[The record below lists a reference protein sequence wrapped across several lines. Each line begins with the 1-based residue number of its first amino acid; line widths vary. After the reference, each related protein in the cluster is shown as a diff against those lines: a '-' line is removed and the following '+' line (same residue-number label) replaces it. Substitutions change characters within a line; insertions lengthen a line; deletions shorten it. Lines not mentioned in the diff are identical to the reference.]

1 MININE
7 LNEKDFQSALKDLM
21 GVNTKFIDILYNDEK
36 NIIGIK
42 YQNKEKINH
51 LMIDNPD
58 FILWL
63 YKNNIDITSH
73 LKYLVSDYFEIDEMN
88 SILFEFVMEINR
100 IIKLRAQN
108 INILIEKY
116 SDDDMLKNILE
127 EIIIKQKELI
137 NKI

>member
-1 MININE
+1 
-7 LNEKDFQSALKDLM
+7 
-21 GVNTKFIDILYNDEK
+21 
-36 NIIGIK
+36 
-42 YQNKEKINH
+42 
-51 LMIDNPD
+51 MIDNPD

-63 YKNNIDITSH
+63 YKNNIDITLP